1 MNRRL
6 TIKHRLRKEK
16 AELLALSA
24 PPPSQ
29 PPKPQKSAPLDPAL
43 LPASSAPILDALHAN
58 TTLAPRVTARL
69 NAVRDRLELATDVF
83 AHAVHGLE
91 QDGKEMDGVAG
102 RVMDGCEG
110 RLGEREKE
118 ERGGGVGMRD
128 VLRALGGV
136 MPGGARK

>member
-1 MNRRL
+1 M
-6 TIKHRLRKEK
+6 
-16 AELLALSA
+16 
-24 PPPSQ
+24 
-29 PPKPQKSAPLDPAL
+29 
-43 LPASSAPILDALHAN
+43 
-58 TTLAPRVTARL
+58 
-69 NAVRDRLELATDVF
+69 F

-102 RVMDGCEG
+102 RVMDACEG

-136 MPGGARK
+136 MPGGKK

>member
-1 MNRRL
+1 M
-6 TIKHRLRKEK
+6 
-16 AELLALSA
+16 
-24 PPPSQ
+24 
-29 PPKPQKSAPLDPAL
+29 
-43 LPASSAPILDALHAN
+43 
-58 TTLAPRVTARL
+58 
-69 NAVRDRLELATDVF
+69 F

-136 MPGGARK
+136 MPRGGRK